1 MVEKR
6 YRAAV
11 ERFDYIFDQ
20 LEQLKVQEM
29 DSFEESNGAGVDF
42 LDDNDD
48 VEMHNDDNVMSEG
61 MTKLEKLYKK
71 I

>member
-42 LDDNDD
+42 LDDNND